1 MSHGKTGRSTLGPSI
16 FAIAL
21 LISSQVL
28 FAAPLWHS
36 KTTPTALGPGSVAI
50 VPFVFYGKV
59 DQELTNS
66 FLEQLTSLK
75 TTSRIVDDTS
85 FASHLGKGVNNRSDA
100 PLPAL
105 LKAAKAAN
113 AEVLILG
120 QAKKYK
126 FLEAPGVS
134 LRVKVI
140 SVATGS
146 ELHRNLTKE
155 SAWTLPGA
163 KREAGSTAA
172 KQMVK
177 HWREQ

>member
-1 MSHGKTGRSTLGPSI
+1 MPRPVRSRRCGAPHPAYLVMNRREHQMSHGKTGRSTLGPSI

-85 FASHLGKGVNNRSDA
+85 FASH
-100 PLPAL
+100 
-105 LKAAKAAN
+105 
-113 AEVLILG
+113 
-120 QAKKYK
+120 
-126 FLEAPGVS
+126 
-134 LRVKVI
+134 
-140 SVATGS
+140 
-146 ELHRNLTKE
+146 
-155 SAWTLPGA
+155 
-163 KREAGSTAA
+163 
-172 KQMVK
+172 
-177 HWREQ
+177 